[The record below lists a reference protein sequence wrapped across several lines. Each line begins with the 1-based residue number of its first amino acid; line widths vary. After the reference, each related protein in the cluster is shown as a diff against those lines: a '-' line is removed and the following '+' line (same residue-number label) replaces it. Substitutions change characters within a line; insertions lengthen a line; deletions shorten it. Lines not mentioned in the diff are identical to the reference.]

1 MNNDKENKTG
11 GRRAK
16 RRNKSPDGLSTSR
29 TAPRTCLKEAG
40 GALGTSITEGG
51 EEK

>member
-1 MNNDKENKTG
+1 MNNDKEDKTG

-16 RRNKSPDGLSTSR
+16 RRNKSPDGLSQAALRS
-29 TAPRTCLKEAG
+29 CLKEVEG
-40 GALGTSITEGG
+40 LWETSITDGG